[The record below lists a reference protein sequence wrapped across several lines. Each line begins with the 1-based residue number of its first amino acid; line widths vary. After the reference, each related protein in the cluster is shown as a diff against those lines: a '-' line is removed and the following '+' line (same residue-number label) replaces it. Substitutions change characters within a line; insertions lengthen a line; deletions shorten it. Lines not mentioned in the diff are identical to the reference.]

1 MVFAQRPLKIFAII
15 FFLLLFFSIERDS
28 RDVNQKMLD
37 FRNQLL
43 KARECVEK
51 MPGIQYSRHDQLK
64 QIDILQQQLTTKTQ
78 LIHKYKSMHSFD
90 LAGQTQMQQ

>member
-1 MVFAQRPLKIFAII
+1 
-15 FFLLLFFSIERDS
+15 
-28 RDVNQKMLD
+28 MLD

-51 MPGIQYSRHDQLK
+51 MPGIQYSSKDQLK

-78 LIHKYKSMHSFD
+78 LIQKYRSMEPFES
-90 LAGQTQMQQ
+90 APESPMES

>member
-1 MVFAQRPLKIFAII
+1 MANVADNELNFLPYIYDII
-15 FFLLLFFSIERDS
+15 KCIERDS

-51 MPGIQYSRHDQLK
+51 MPGIQYSRQDQLK

-78 LIHKYKSMHSFD
+78 LIHKYKSMHTFD
-90 LAGQTQMQQ
+90 LAGQTPMQQ